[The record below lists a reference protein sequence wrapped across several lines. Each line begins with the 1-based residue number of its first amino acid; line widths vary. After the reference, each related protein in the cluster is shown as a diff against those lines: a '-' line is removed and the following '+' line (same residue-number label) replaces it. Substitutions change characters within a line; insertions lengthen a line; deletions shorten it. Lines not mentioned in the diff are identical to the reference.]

1 MKKSDKSTK
10 EVIAMPV
17 EEKKNVK
24 ENTIIA
30 VNVGNDENGIVQVTN
45 NVIASIIKKYVM
57 SIDGVVR
64 TAPQSLADGL
74 ASMLSRRS
82 YESSIGIDLTDEGA
96 VITLALVVRFGACIP
111 EVAKAVQDILF
122 DKIPALSGY
131 QVAKVNVN
139 IVDLEEENETDE
151 DDATIAAEN

>member
-1 MKKSDKSTK
+1 MKKTDKAAK
-10 EVIAMPV
+10 EVITMPA
-17 EEKKNVK
+17 EEKKNPK

-30 VNVGNDENGIVQVTN
+30 VNVGNDDNGVIQVTN

-57 SIDGVVR
+57 NIDGVVR

-82 YESSIGIDLTDEGA
+82 YESSIVIELTDEGA

-122 DKIPALSGY
+122 EKIPALSGY

-139 IVDLEEENETDE
+139 IVDLEEEIETDE

>member
-1 MKKSDKSTK
+1 
-10 EVIAMPV
+10 MPA
-17 EEKKNVK
+17 EEKKNPK

-30 VNVGNDENGIVQVTN
+30 VNVGNDDNGVIQVTN

-57 SIDGVVR
+57 NIDGVVR

-82 YESSIGIDLTDEGA
+82 YESSIVIELTDEGA

-122 DKIPALSGY
+122 EKIPALSGY

-139 IVDLEEENETDE
+139 IVDLEEEIETDE